1 MLQGNLHISF
11 LENISAVRQATIDKL
26 LDIPYA
32 HVDRYENA
40 NDIICRRKS
49 RQKDCDALVYGSLI
63 RGLQIAGLWPRKKPE
78 EIHISIDQLAS
89 TLDSLEIFVLPDIDS
104 GYRHDY
110 RTNHNHAS
118 CSVHNFKQQVHTA
131 LSGIPYPVLDSHY
144 RHMEA
149 QRPTKPIEIGGIK
162 SIKLFSFR
170 HKDKRKRSGV
180 VSPSCCPYFPIQVGF
195 KGRTRSAV
203 DALTGD
209 GTTLK
214 YSIGPLLWRIKR
226 LKHPAYHSPILQD
239 NYLRCDSTDEDEGR
253 EYHSKAWRLGRADYL
268 SSNSFIHS
276 LNRDLTWAYLHVML
290 LHRRF

>member
-1 MLQGNLHISF
+1 M
-11 LENISAVRQATIDKL
+11 
-26 LDIPYA
+26 
-32 HVDRYENA
+32 
-40 NDIICRRKS
+40 
-49 RQKDCDALVYGSLI
+49 
-63 RGLQIAGLWPRKKPE
+63 
-78 EIHISIDQLAS
+78 
-89 TLDSLEIFVLPDIDS
+89 
-104 GYRHDY
+104 
-110 RTNHNHAS
+110 
-118 CSVHNFKQQVHTA
+118 
-131 LSGIPYPVLDSHY
+131 
-144 RHMEA
+144 
-149 QRPTKPIEIGGIK
+149 
-162 SIKLFSFR
+162 
-170 HKDKRKRSGV
+170 
-180 VSPSCCPYFPIQVGF
+180 SPSCCPYFPIQVGF